1 MTSVRFQG
9 KPFKITVIQVYDPTS
24 IVEEAEVERFYEDL
38 QDLLEIT
45 PPKDVFFIIW
55 DWNAKIGRDSQS
67 NKQIWPWSTE

>member
-1 MTSVRFQG
+1 MISVRFQG
-9 KPFKITVIQVYDPTS
+9 KSFSIMVIQVYALS
-24 IVEEAEVERFYEDL
+24 SNEEAEVEQFYEDL